1 MLSAQCSENR
11 EQKAESRDQKSVGDG
26 VLDVPPPTVICRG
39 GYHPP
44 VRDGA
49 PVARR
54 YRINTDMTM

>member
-1 MLSAQCSENR
+1 MVQKSEIR
-11 EQKAESRDQKSVGDG
+11 KQKSVGDG
-26 VLDVPPPTVICRG
+26 VLDVPPLTAICRG

-44 VRDGA
+44 VRDGV